1 MCLDMDA
8 AGVYHT
14 TYDAKSGSESRITRV
29 GCSMRRLRS
38 YASATSYTIGFNPE
52 AVQREYEALGLKLE
66 NPSYANDWYEPYQ
79 YLSGPYEDKK
89 AHLYRDLENRDKFMI
104 FKLMLTG
111 SNRFRGDAKGCG
123 IDLLSLDT
131 DDEDNKF
138 CLGVFPIHDIALRDK
153 LAKSWLP
160 LDLPRN
166 LPVTDIKDYFGEE
179 IGFYFAF
186 LKHLVTHLMP
196 LAPVAAIGQIVSLVF
211 MFTGREGNMMPEA
224 VVSLISTATLTM
236 LLDKWVCE
244 EARLS
249 HLWECYG
256 CRKELPPRPGFIGVV
271 LKNPI
276 SGKVEFDFPTTERA
290 TRERKTIVISLC
302 MIFVLAGTVLG
313 IFMYKYSL
321 SKSGASNAQLLI
333 PSIINSFQITIFGVL
348 YNVRRYI
355 YFIFKFVCAQEVSS
369 CYVCL
374 FVHLKR
380 ARSISII

>member
-14 TYDAKSGSESRITRV
+14 TYDAKSGSNSRITRV
-29 GCSMRRLRS
+29 GCSMQRLRS
-38 YASATSYTIGFNPE
+38 YASATSYTIGFKPDVV
-52 AVQREYEALGLKLE
+52 ARLYESNGLKLE
-66 NPSYANDWYEPYQ
+66 NPDYGKDWYSPYEH
-79 YLSGPYEDKK
+79 LSGPYDDSKS
-89 AHLYRDLENRDKFMI
+89 HLYRAFESRDKFMI
-104 FKLMLTG
+104 FKMILTG

-138 CLGVFPIHDIALRDK
+138 CLGVFPIHDEEIREK
-153 LAKSWLP
+153 LAKEWLP
-160 LDLPRN
+160 ISSPHQ
-166 LPVTDIKDYFGEE
+166 LPVTEIKDYFGEE

-186 LKHLVTHLMP
+186 LKHLVVGLLP
-196 LAPVAAIGQIVSLVF
+196 LVPVATVGQIVSLVF
-211 MFTGREGNMMPEA
+211 MASDMAGNMIPEA
-224 VVSLISTATLTM
+224 IVSLIATGYLTL

-256 CRKELPPRPGFIGVV
+256 CRKELPPRPGFVGVV

-276 SGKVEFDFPTTERA
+276 SGKVEFDFPASERA
-290 TRERKTIVISLC
+290 TRQRKTIIISLC

-321 SKSGASNAQLLI
+321 SKAGASNAQLLI
-333 PSIINSFQITIFGVL
+333 PSIINSFQITIFGAI
-348 YNVRRYI
+348 YNV
-355 YFIFKFVCAQEVSS
+355 SS
-369 CYVCL
+369 SPCCFLMLLLCL
-374 FVHLKR
+374 
-380 ARSISII
+380 